1 MVLSHS
7 IKPMM
12 IMYKVFVMMEKPQS
26 AKTIVKNQ
34 NVKVVLRQTFQL
46 LYILKNFRPILQR
59 IVPKLLN
66 NTTGVK

>member
-1 MVLSHS
+1 
-7 IKPMM
+7 
-12 IMYKVFVMMEKPQS
+12 MYKVFVMMEKPQS
-26 AKTIVKNQ
+26 AKTIVTNQ

-46 LYILKNFRPILQR
+46 LYILKNFKPILQR

>member
-1 MVLSHS
+1 
-7 IKPMM
+7 
-12 IMYKVFVMMEKPQS
+12 MYKVFVMMEKPQS

>member
-1 MVLSHS
+1 
-7 IKPMM
+7 
-12 IMYKVFVMMEKPQS
+12 MYKVFVMMEKPQS

-59 IVPKLLN
+59 IVPKRLN